1 MTDTAPPAKTP
12 AAAIYALTIERF
24 RGITSL
30 KWKPSRGVNVILGG
44 GDVGKTTILE
54 AIALLLSP
62 VNPTTLSDPDYHD
75 RQIEVGFSIEAVL
88 SLPAGAGISSQMKPS
103 WPWEWSGEEATVP
116 SLEHDGRPPGE
127 PVYRVRVR
135 GAEDRELGA
144 SIELIL
150 PEADALDAIDHLCPI
165 RLGFDKAL
173 AGRVDQHRD
182 VVKVGQAA
190 DMIPVARR
198 QSGRITPNLSRDIVR
213 ICDDPAPR
221 PAEKASRDTCDRP
234 AGALAPAPPR
244 RYDCGSPPREE
255 LQ

>member
-1 MTDTAPPAKTP
+1 MTDKAPPAKTP

-75 RQIEVGFSIEAVL
+75 RQIEAGFSIEAVL

-116 SLEHDGRPPGE
+116 SLEHDGKPAGE
-127 PVYRVRVR
+127 PVYPPAR
-135 GAEDRELGA
+135 
-144 SIELIL
+144 
-150 PEADALDAIDHLCPI
+150 
-165 RLGFDKAL
+165 K
-173 AGRVDQHRD
+173 
-182 VVKVGQAA
+182 
-190 DMIPVARR
+190 ARR
-198 QSGRITPNLSRDIVR
+198 TSTKRMPAGGSNRSMAAVNSPASSSASRSGR
-213 ICDDPAPR
+213 C
-221 PAEKASRDTCDRP
+221 
-234 AGALAPAPPR
+234 
-244 RYDCGSPPREE
+244 
-255 LQ
+255 